1 MPAEAAAGPTL
12 SGRCSPRYAV
22 LFAGLA
28 VAHRVCEVAPAR
40 PIGKRTLLLQVQQRR
55 QRCYSNRQTSTI
67 LSSVAGVL
75 RAHTFFPK
83 KLGHPG
89 RGGGMNHPLWRWIIG
104 VASAAW
110 ADRVP
115 TSASGSSRWLSRPGL
130 LTLFALIMAAL
141 PDGVAQT
148 RVLQLPAQAETRLR
162 AASTMPRAPA
172 KPTPEVTVNPSHGEG
187 RRHRE
192 PAGL

>member
-1 MPAEAAAGPTL
+1 MN
-12 SGRCSPRYAV
+12 
-22 LFAGLA
+22 
-28 VAHRVCEVAPAR
+28 
-40 PIGKRTLLLQVQQRR
+40 
-55 QRCYSNRQTSTI
+55 YSRKGSAI
-67 LSSVAGVL
+67 
-75 RAHTFFPK
+75 
-83 KLGHPG
+83 

-115 TSASGSSRWLSRPGL
+115 TSASGSSRWLSHPGL

-162 AASTMPRAPA
+162 AASTMPQAPA
-172 KPTPEVTVNPSHGEG
+172 KPTPEVTVNPSHGETPPGAG
-187 RRHRE
+187 RLMMTIYGHKNDGVTVLQQNVGVR
-192 PAGL
+192 PANNRDLAA